1 MYTSIDFEPK
11 RILVIR
17 RDNIGDLVCTT
28 PLLSA
33 LHQHFKNA
41 SLRCLV
47 NSYNAG
53 VLAGNPDISQ
63 LYVYQKLKHVSGGVL
78 AKTQALWERAA
89 LIVKLRLWKPDLVV
103 LGKSSYDRH
112 GLRFARQIGAKCV
125 IGFEGEG
132 NDPQPDIR
140 LTAVPNFRRVH
151 EVLCINEIAKALGIT
166 ASPGPLKMFPD
177 ASLVADYKKRLKPV
191 CTPVFALHISARV
204 ESRRWGQANYE
215 AIVQYLLAN
224 FPASQVLLFWSPGD
238 ELNPFHPGDDRQA
251 QSILQNIG
259 SDRLIPMS
267 TQEIPELVA
276 GLSLADLVICSDGG
290 ALHVAAGLS
299 KKTVGLFEFSVSEL
313 NHWYPWQVPNI
324 ICSGTD
330 ETIGSIPQNSVQEAV
345 SQLIRPAH
353 QGAAT

>member
-1 MYTSIDFEPK
+1 MHTSIGFEPK

-33 LHQHFKNA
+33 LRQHFQKA
-41 SLRCLV
+41 SVRCLV

-53 VLAGNPDISQ
+53 VLEGNPDIDQ
-63 LYVYQKLKHVSGGVL
+63 LYVYQKLKHVSGGIR
-78 AKTQALWERAA
+78 AKTQALWERAS
-89 LIVKLRLWKPDLVV
+89 LILKLRIWKPDLVV

-125 IGFEGEG
+125 IGFEGAG
-132 NDPQPDIR
+132 NEPQPDIR
-140 LTAVPNFRRVH
+140 LAPVPDFRRVH
-151 EVLCINEIAKALGIT
+151 EVLCINEIAKALGVT
-166 ASPGPLKMFPD
+166 ASPGPLKMFPN
-177 ASLVADYKKRLKPV
+177 ASLVAGYKKRLRPDSV
-191 CTPVFALHISARV
+191 PVFALHISARV

-215 AIVQYLLAN
+215 TIIKYLLDQ

-259 SDRLIPMS
+259 SDRLIPMP

-299 KKTVGLFEFSVSEL
+299 KKTVGLFEFPVSEL

-330 ETIGSIPQNSVQEAV
+330 ETIGSIPQNCVQEAV
-345 SQLIRPAH
+345 NQLIQPLR
-353 QGAAT
+353 QAATM